1 MNIRSKAEH
10 QIERVIDLTGPEG
23 NALKLIGCARELAHD
38 LGWPSEQV
46 EELIEK
52 MTAGDDE
59 HIIRI
64 FDENFG
70 GFVTL
75 VR

>member
-1 MNIRSKAEH
+1 MNIRSKAE
-10 QIERVIDLTGPEG
+10 QKIERVIDLTGPG
-23 NALKLIGCARELAHD
+23 GDVRKLIGCARELAHD
-38 LGWPSEQV
+38 IGWPSEQV
-46 EELIEK
+46 EELIAE
-52 MTAGDDE
+52 MTAGDDD
-59 HIIRI
+59 HLIKV